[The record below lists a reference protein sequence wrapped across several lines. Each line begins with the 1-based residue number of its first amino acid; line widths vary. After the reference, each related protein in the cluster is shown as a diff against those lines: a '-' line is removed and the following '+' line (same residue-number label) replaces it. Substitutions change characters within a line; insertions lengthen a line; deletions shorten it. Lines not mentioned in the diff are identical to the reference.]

1 MHSTKI
7 ALLNLSRR
15 KSRTAFALSAIAI
28 AVAMTILMTSAGL
41 GLKAGTSA
49 AYVQEVDYWI
59 IPRGSGVTD
68 LITNSEQ
75 TMLGGVHRATEM
87 ILVYPDV
94 NGASPVLTRVLYASN
109 VGGAESTED
118 VEDVG
123 GGRDAG
129 SGGGKS
135 GRSVKAILGI
145 GVIPGNI
152 DVAPVSSGGFTPGDP
167 DDTNEAVIN
176 EKTSGLLGVGTG
188 DMIYAG
194 ESQASLQPFK
204 VVNVVTLPEYS
215 LSPVIVLHLS
225 ELQELTGNQDGDRA
239 NEIIVSGGDKEFL
252 ESVYPGEMVLSNTEL
267 TAHNIY
273 SDKRILATTIAVVS
287 VSIVICILFVST
299 TMIMSVNE
307 KQREFAVMR
316 AIGISDSTIIGIVL
330 WESVILSLAG
340 GCIGAL
346 LSVGGRA
353 LAGEIGQHLYETTV
367 PMVMPPMLL
376 VGGVCVAVVAGVL
389 SGIFPAILSRKH
401 NIARMEG

>member
-1 MHSTKI
+1 MQSTKI

-41 GLKAGTSA
+41 GLEAGTSA
-49 AYVQEVDYWI
+49 LYVQEVDYWI
-59 IPRGSGVTD
+59 VPRGSGVTD

-75 TMLGGVHRATEM
+75 TMLGGVHRATEI

-94 NGASPVLTRVLYASN
+94 NGASPVLTRVLYASD
-109 VGGAESTED
+109 VGGAKSAEDTEG
-118 VEDVG
+118 VG
-123 GGRDAG
+123 GGMG
-129 SGGGKS
+129 

-167 DDTNEAVIN
+167 GDTNEAVIN
-176 EKTSGLLGVGTG
+176 EKTARLLGVRTG
-188 DMIYAG
+188 DMIYTG

-225 ELQELTGNQDGDRA
+225 ELQEITGNQDGDRA

-287 VSIVICILFVST
+287 VSVVICILFVST

-346 LSVGGRA
+346 LSVGGRV
-353 LAGEIGQHLYETTV
+353 LAGEIGQHLYETQV

-401 NIARMEG
+401 DIARMEG

>member
-1 MHSTKI
+1 MQSTKI

-15 KSRTAFALSAIAI
+15 KSRTVFALSAIAI

-41 GLKAGTSA
+41 GLEAGTSA
-49 AYVQEVDYWI
+49 LYVQEVDYWI
-59 IPRGSGVTD
+59 VPRGSGVTD

-75 TMLGGVHRATEM
+75 TMLGGVHRATEI

-94 NGASPVLTRVLYASN
+94 NGASPVLTRVLYASD
-109 VGGAESTED
+109 VGGAKSAEDTED
-118 VEDVG
+118 
-123 GGRDAG
+123 A
-129 SGGGKS
+129 GGGKDARGS
-135 GRSVKAILGI
+135 MGGRSVKAILGI

-152 DVAPVSSGGFTPGDP
+152 DVAPVSSNGFTPGDP
-167 DDTNEAVIN
+167 EDTHEAVIN
-176 EKTSGLLGVGTG
+176 EKTARLLGVRTG

-194 ESQASLQPFK
+194 ESQAALQPFK

-287 VSIVICILFVST
+287 VSVVICILFVST

-353 LAGEIGQHLYETTV
+353 LAGEIGQHLYETQV

-389 SGIFPAILSRKH
+389 AGIFPAILSRKH
-401 NIARMEG
+401 DIARMEG

>member
-94 NGASPVLTRVLYASN
+94 NGASPVLTRVLYASDA
-109 VGGAESTED
+109 GDAESAEGAG
-118 VEDVG
+118 DVG
-123 GGRDAG
+123 G
-129 SGGGKS
+129 

-176 EKTSGLLGVGTG
+176 EKTARLLGVGTG

-194 ESQASLQPFK
+194 ESQAALQPFK

-225 ELQELTGNQDGDRA
+225 ELQEITGNQDGDRA

-340 GCIGAL
+340 GFIGAL

>member
-94 NGASPVLTRVLYASN
+94 NGASPVLTRVLYASD
-109 VGGAESTED
+109 VGGAKSAED
-118 VEDVG
+118 AADVG
-123 GGRDAG
+123 GGM
-129 SGGGKS
+129 S

-176 EKTSGLLGVGTG
+176 EKTARLLGVGTG

-194 ESQASLQPFK
+194 ESQAALQPFK

-225 ELQELTGNQDGDRA
+225 ELQEITGNQDGDRA

>member
-41 GLKAGTSA
+41 GLKAGASA
-49 AYVQEVDYWI
+49 MYVQEVDYWI

-94 NGASPVLTRVLYASN
+94 NGASPVLTRVLYASG
-109 VGGAESTED
+109 VGGAKSAE
-118 VEDVG
+118 G
-123 GGRDAG
+123 AGDAG
-129 SGGGKS
+129 S

-176 EKTSGLLGVGTG
+176 GKTARLLGVRTG

-194 ESQASLQPFK
+194 ESQAALQPFK

-225 ELQELTGNQDGDRA
+225 ELQEITGNQDGDRA

-330 WESVILSLAG
+330 WESVILSLVG

>member
-1 MHSTKI
+1 M
-7 ALLNLSRR
+7 
-15 KSRTAFALSAIAI
+15 
-28 AVAMTILMTSAGL
+28 G
-41 GLKAGTSA
+41 
-49 AYVQEVDYWI
+49 
-59 IPRGSGVTD
+59 
-68 LITNSEQ
+68 
-75 TMLGGVHRATEM
+75 
-87 ILVYPDV
+87 
-94 NGASPVLTRVLYASN
+94 
-109 VGGAESTED
+109 
-118 VEDVG
+118 
-123 GGRDAG
+123 
-129 SGGGKS
+129 

-167 DDTNEAVIN
+167 GDTNEAVIN
-176 EKTSGLLGVGTG
+176 EKTARLLGVRTG
-188 DMIYAG
+188 DMIYTG

-225 ELQELTGNQDGDRA
+225 ELQEITGNHDGDRA

-287 VSIVICILFVST
+287 VSVVICILFVST

-330 WESVILSLAG
+330 WESVLLSLAG

-353 LAGEIGQHLYETTV
+353 LAGEIGQHLYETQV

-376 VGGVCVAVVAGVL
+376 VGGVCVAVVAGVI

-401 NIARMEG
+401 DIARMEG

>member
-1 MHSTKI
+1 MQSTKI

-41 GLKAGTSA
+41 GLEAGTSA
-49 AYVQEVDYWI
+49 LYVQEVDYWI
-59 IPRGSGVTD
+59 VPRGSGVTD

-75 TMLGGVHRATEM
+75 TMLGGVHRATEI

-94 NGASPVLTRVLYASN
+94 NGASPVLTRVLYASD
-109 VGGAESTED
+109 VGGAKSAED
-118 VEDVG
+118 TEDVG
-123 GGRDAG
+123 GGMG
-129 SGGGKS
+129 

-167 DDTNEAVIN
+167 GDTNEAVIN
-176 EKTSGLLGVGTG
+176 EKTARLLGVRTG
-188 DMIYAG
+188 DMIYTG

-225 ELQELTGNQDGDRA
+225 ELQEITGNHDGDRA
-239 NEIIVSGGDKEFL
+239 NEIIVSGGDKKFL

-267 TAHNIY
+267 TAYNIY

-287 VSIVICILFVST
+287 VSVVICILFVST

-353 LAGEIGQHLYETTV
+353 LAGEIGQHLYETQV

-401 NIARMEG
+401 DIARMEG

>member
-7 ALLNLSRR
+7 ALLNLSRG

-41 GLKAGTSA
+41 GLKAGASA
-49 AYVQEVDYWI
+49 LYVQEVDYWI
-59 IPRGSGVTD
+59 IPRGAGVTD

-94 NGASPVLTRVLYASN
+94 NGASPVLTRVLHASG
-109 VGGAESTED
+109 VGGAVGDGDGGGAED
-118 VEDVG
+118 AVG
-123 GGRDAG
+123 GR
-129 SGGGKS
+129 GGG
-135 GRSVKAILGI
+135 SVKAIIGI

-152 DVAPVSSGGFTPGDP
+152 DVAPVSSDGFTPGDH
-167 DDTNEAVIN
+167 DDTHEAVIN
-176 EKTSGLLGVGTG
+176 EKTARLLDVGTG
-188 DMIYAG
+188 DRIYAG

-204 VVNVVTLPEYS
+204 VVNVIALPEYS

-225 ELQELTGNQDGDRA
+225 ELQEITGNRGGDRA
-239 NEIIVSGGDKEFL
+239 NEIIVSGGDREFL
-252 ESVYPGEMVLSNTEL
+252 ESVYPGEVVLSNTEL

-316 AIGISDSTIIGIVL
+316 AIGISDATIIGIVL

-346 LSVGGRA
+346 LSVGGRV
-353 LAGEIGQHLYETTV
+353 LAGEIGQHLYETNV
-367 PMVMPPMLL
+367 PMVMPPPLL

-401 NIARMEG
+401 NIARMEE

>member
-7 ALLNLSRR
+7 AVLNLSRG
-15 KSRTAFALSAIAI
+15 KSRTAFAMSAIAI

-41 GLKAGTSA
+41 GLKAGASA
-49 AYVQEVDYWI
+49 LYVQEVDYWI
-59 IPRGSGVTD
+59 VPRGSGVTD
-68 LITNSEQ
+68 PITNSEQ

-94 NGASPVLTRVLYASN
+94 NGASPVLSRVLYASDA
-109 VGGAESTED
+109 GGSEGAEGAEGA
-118 VEDVG
+118 E
-123 GGRDAG
+123 DAG
-129 SGGGKS
+129 GD
-135 GRSVKAILGI
+135 RSVKAIIGI
-145 GVIPGNI
+145 GVIPGSI
-152 DVAPVSSGGFTPGDP
+152 DVPPVSSDGFTPGDP
-167 DDTNEAVIN
+167 DDTHEAVIN
-176 EKTSGLLGVGTG
+176 EKTARLLGVRTG
-188 DMIYAG
+188 DTIYAG
-194 ESQASLQPFK
+194 ESHTSLQPFE
-204 VVNVVTLPEYS
+204 VVNVVALPEYS

-225 ELQELTGNQDGDRA
+225 ELQEITGNREGDRA
-239 NEIIVSGGDKEFL
+239 NEIIVSGGDREFL

-287 VSIVICILFVST
+287 VSIFICILFVST

-316 AIGISDSTIIGIVL
+316 AIGISDATIIGIVL

-346 LSVGGRA
+346 LSVGGRV
-353 LAGEIGQHLYETTV
+353 LASEIGYHLYETHV
-367 PMVMPPMLL
+367 PMVMPPLLL

-389 SGIFPAILSRKH
+389 SGIFPAMISGKLD
-401 NIARMEG
+401 IARLEG

>member
-94 NGASPVLTRVLYASN
+94 NGASPVLTRVLYASDA
-109 VGGAESTED
+109 GDAESAEGAG
-118 VEDVG
+118 DVG
-123 GGRDAG
+123 G
-129 SGGGKS
+129 

-176 EKTSGLLGVGTG
+176 EKTSRLLGVGTG

-252 ESVYPGEMVLSNTEL
+252 ESIYPGEMVLSNTEL